1 MKSNRQ
7 PISPNELTGAR
18 IFKGATIL
26 AVAGI
31 ISKIFG
37 AFFRIPLTILIGA
50 EGMSYYGVAY
60 PVYSFFL
67 ILATAGIPVAISR
80 MVSERIAL
88 GDYKNAHKTYKVSF
102 LLMFVIGAASFAVCF
117 FLAGQIATRMGNPG
131 AKASLM
137 AIAPALLLAPIV
149 SSYRG
154 YFQGQQNMFPT
165 ALSQVAEQILRVVV
179 GLALAFA
186 LVKQSLELASAG
198 ATFGA
203 SVGLVASLIVL
214 AVIYFMGRSRRAA
227 LIAESHTEDESA
239 GSLMKTLLKISVP
252 ITIGS
257 TIMPLMMIIDSMII
271 MNRLQ
276 ATGWSYSESKT
287 LYGLISGFCDP
298 LIGFPG
304 VFIDAICIS
313 LMPAVT
319 AAFTLKLK
327 DDLDHSIQSSVKLM
341 MIVAFPCAMGLI
353 VLAKPILTM
362 LYPLQLESAIMAVPN
377 LQILALSVITLSMMR
392 VFSSALQG
400 IGKMILPVINL
411 FIGSIVKITV
421 SYVLVGIPALNINGA
436 AIGSVSAYLVA
447 GILNYYAV
455 KKYAGTKINLAKTFV
470 GPMVSTLI
478 MGAATIAAYKLCY
491 MICARNSL
499 STLLAMIVAVA
510 VYFVSV
516 FVTKTMDR
524 EDVLKLP
531 KGELI
536 VKLTD
541 RIGFTGK

>member
-1 MKSNRQ
+1 
-7 PISPNELTGAR
+7 
-18 IFKGATIL
+18 
-26 AVAGI
+26 
-31 ISKIFG
+31 
-37 AFFRIPLTILIGA
+37 
-50 EGMSYYGVAY
+50 
-60 PVYSFFL
+60 
-67 ILATAGIPVAISR
+67 
-80 MVSERIAL
+80 
-88 GDYKNAHKTYKVSF
+88 
-102 LLMFVIGAASFAVCF
+102 
-117 FLAGQIATRMGNPG
+117 
-131 AKASLM
+131 
-137 AIAPALLLAPIV
+137 
-149 SSYRG
+149 
-154 YFQGQQNMFPT
+154 
-165 ALSQVAEQILRVVV
+165 
-179 GLALAFA
+179 
-186 LVKQSLELASAG
+186 
-198 ATFGA
+198 
-203 SVGLVASLIVL
+203 
-214 AVIYFMGRSRRAA
+214 
-227 LIAESHTEDESA
+227 
-239 GSLMKTLLKISVP
+239 
-252 ITIGS
+252 
-257 TIMPLMMIIDSMII
+257 
-271 MNRLQ
+271 
-276 ATGWSYSESKT
+276 
-287 LYGLISGFCDP
+287 
-298 LIGFPG
+298 
-304 VFIDAICIS
+304 
-313 LMPAVT
+313 
-319 AAFTLKLK
+319 
-327 DDLDHSIQSSVKLM
+327 M